1 MSKREK
7 ICACTERMIYMPQ
20 SVNNA
25 LQIYTE
31 GLRKIYGNTIEQI
44 ILYGSYARGDYQN
57 SSDVDILILVNLN
70 DDEIRNRKT
79 ALADYTFDME
89 IEYGI
94 EFSPIVVNSKMYYRA
109 LDILPFYHNIQKEGI
124 TLYE

>member
-1 MSKREK
+1 
-7 ICACTERMIYMPQ
+7 MPQ

-57 SSDVDILILVNLN
+57 SSDVDILILVKLN